1 MSSADNR
8 MHIYD
13 STNQL
18 WRRAEGTA
26 TGILKSETTL
36 DKTGLA
42 TDTLQT
48 SGNAS
53 LTSMD
58 GKMTVCNTGAVII
71 SSGSVTESN
80 SAGILA
86 DLSVVA
92 GDTTSLDAKVTA
104 CDTGAVV
111 VSSGNITEAN
121 SGLILAQN
129 TTIAGSVNS
138 MDIKMTTCDTGNV
151 VISSGSVTETN
162 SSAIAGSLSSMD
174 GKMSSGSDA
183 SLVNAQQMV
192 VYGRDSTGG
201 LDALKVDQ
209 QGHLE
214 VIMDEASNKGSHEN
228 LASNVTINIGSY
240 SSVVNIADMNVG
252 NLFYEDSATASFDTV
267 NIEVSIDG
275 TNYFKYTEIYP
286 SQDGAVRTTKE
297 TGLQLQGLKNLRLLN
312 NSATDNYSNVKA
324 SIVGS
329 P

>member
-42 TDTLQT
+42 TDNLQT

-53 LTSMD
+53 LTNID

-86 DLSVVA
+86 DTTVIA
-92 GDTTSLDAKVTA
+92 GDTTSLDAKVTV
-104 CDTGAVV
+104 CNTGA
-111 VSSGNITEAN
+111 
-121 SGLILAQN
+121 
-129 TTIAGSVNS
+129 
-138 MDIKMTTCDTGNV
+138 V
-151 VISSGSVTETN
+151 VISSGVVTETN
-162 SSAIAGSLSSMD
+162 SSAIAGSVSSMD
-174 GKMSSGSDA
+174 GKMTACDTGAVVISSGVVTETNSSAIAGSVSSMDGKISSGA
-183 SLVNAQQMV
+183 NATLVSAQQV
-192 VYGRDSTGG
+192 ALYGRDSAGA
-201 LDALKVDQ
+201 LDALKVDS

-214 VIMDEASNKGSHEN
+214 VIIDEASNKGSHEN
-228 LASNVTINIGSY
+228 LASNVTINSGAY

-252 NLFYEDSATASFDTV
+252 NLFYEDSETASFDTL

-286 SQDGAVRTTKE
+286 STDGAVRTTKE

-312 NSATDNYSNVKA
+312 NSSVDNYSNVKA
-324 SIVGS
+324 SVVGS
-329 P
+329 A